1 MSVTLATPCTQY
13 LNSSQQNQDQTQTKQ
28 SSHDCLKDKNQ
39 LVKNNVLM

>member
-28 SSHDCLKDKNQ
+28 SSHDGLKDKNQ
-39 LVKNNVLM
+39 WVKNNVLM